1 MSNEVFDLVK
11 KASIKT
17 KFLNAEEEKD
27 LIEASKK
34 GDTKA
39 TETLFNA
46 NSRYIL
52 KEAVKYSNDYGL
64 PLEDCFSA
72 CVEGFIKSIEK
83 FDCKQT
89 TRLITLSSYWFRS
102 MCQEELYKS
111 HAIKIPHNKLGFLK
125 EEYRYNN
132 QDSKMV
138 ALLNAAGEIVS
149 LDAPLDDED
158 DAENLYDSLSSSITR
173 SEIEYEMTECKKTIE
188 SVMKEN
194 LNDREIYVLKM
205 AFGYDGETHSL
216 SEIGKLL
223 GCSKQR
229 ADQIKN
235 AALLKLRQPRV
246 FYQLKD
252 LVA

>member
-11 KASIKT
+11 KASAKT
-17 KFLNAEEEKD
+17 KFLNAEEEKN
-27 LIEASKK
+27 LIAASRN
-34 GDTKA
+34 GDIKA
-39 TETLFNA
+39 TEILFNA

-52 KEAVKYSNDYGL
+52 KEATKYSNSYGL

-72 CVEGFIKSIEK
+72 CVVGFIKSIEK

-102 MCQEELYKS
+102 MCQDELYKS
-111 HAIKIPHNKLGFLK
+111 HAIKIPHNKLGLLK

-138 ALLNAAGEIVS
+138 ALLNAAGEIAS
-149 LDAPLDDED
+149 LDAPLDDGD
-158 DAENLYDSLSSSITR
+158 DAGNLFDSLSSSITTP
-173 SEIEYEMTECKKTIE
+173 EMEYEMIECRKIIDF
-188 SVMKEN
+188 VMKKN
-194 LNDREIYVLKM
+194 LNNREIYVLKM
-205 AFGYDGETHSL
+205 VYGFDGETHSL
-216 SEIGKLL
+216 SEIGQLL

-229 ADQIKN
+229 ADQIKK
-235 AALLKLRQPRV
+235 AALVKLRHPRV
-246 FYQLKD
+246 FCKLKD